1 VADKTAKKP
10 KPDPAKMNVLRNLPL
25 DIKEKLT
32 KEEVEAFLYE
42 EVWPDSLYEKLRDY
56 VLTTDETSE

>member
-1 VADKTAKKP
+1 MTKKP

-25 DIKEKLT
+25 EIKEKLT

-56 VLTTDETSE
+56 VLDTGETSK